1 MKTKSIKKKK
11 WIIIGAVLIVVA
23 VIILN
28 VAVLGGAPAAMPVAA
43 ATVSQGDI
51 VEEMDYSGTVVS
63 EEVKTYFAPVS
74 GRVGTVDAVAGNQ
87 VKAGASLMTYD
98 LEELEKNSEQAALQA
113 KAEGYGIDA
122 TMQTLQQSQKEQT
135 EAARN
140 YDEAMQ
146 YVNHYSACLESATRQ
161 YNEALAV
168 KNEYGT
174 LKATVDQYKI
184 QQAENEQPNPEL
196 TNLVTQGENR
206 LNELAA
212 QMAQYDYAALE
223 GAVTICSN
231 DLNEYKAQAQQY
243 KAEQRDDPSL
253 GSQQAQQSALR
264 ELNNLSKEQASEE
277 LELAKAGVHA
287 DFNGVLT
294 EVDAVAGQ
302 TVTEG
307 MQIFVLQSTENMKVS
322 VEVTKYD
329 LSKIDVGQKAV
340 ITINGREYEGVVTRI
355 DGMAKV
361 NAAGASTVTADIHI
375 NNPDDAIY
383 LGIEAKVKI
392 ESDREENVYLAPI
405 ESVNYD
411 TKGAFC
417 YVIENGVI
425 VRKDVEAGISSD
437 TRVQILSGLSVGDQ
451 VITQVTTDLAEGM
464 AVTPV
469 TEE

>member
-1 MKTKSIKKKK
+1 MKTKSTKKKK
-11 WIIIGAVLIVVA
+11 WIIIAVVLVVA
-23 VIILN
+23 VVIVLN
-28 VAVLGGAPAAMPVAA
+28 VAVLGGSSAAMPVAA

-74 GRVGTVDAVAGNQ
+74 GRIETVDAAVGDQ
-87 VKAGASLMTYD
+87 VKAGDSLLTYD

-122 TMQTLQQSQKEQT
+122 TMQTLQKSQKDQT
-135 EAARN
+135 EAAQN

-168 KNEYGT
+168 KTEYDT

-196 TNLVTQGENR
+196 ANLIAQGESR
-206 LNELAA
+206 LNELAG

-223 GAVTICSN
+223 GAVTTCSN

-243 KAEQRDDPSL
+243 KAEKRDDPSL
-253 GSQQAQQSALR
+253 ASQQAQQSALR
-264 ELNNLSKEQASEE
+264 ELNNLNKEQASED
-277 LELAKAGVHA
+277 LETAKTGIHA

-307 MQIFVLQSTENMKVS
+307 MQMFVLQSTEDMKVS
-322 VEVTKYD
+322 INVTKYD
-329 LSKIDVGQKAV
+329 LTKIGVGQKAV
-340 ITINGREYEGVVTRI
+340 ITINGQEYEGVVTRI
-355 DGMAKV
+355 DGMAQV
-361 NAAGASTVTADIHI
+361 NASGASTVTADIHI

-392 ESDREENVYLAPI
+392 ESDKEENVYLVPI

-417 YVIENGVI
+417 YVIEDGVI

-437 TRVQILSGLSVGDQ
+437 THVQILSGLSVGDQ
-451 VITQVTTDLAEGM
+451 VITEVTTDLAEGM